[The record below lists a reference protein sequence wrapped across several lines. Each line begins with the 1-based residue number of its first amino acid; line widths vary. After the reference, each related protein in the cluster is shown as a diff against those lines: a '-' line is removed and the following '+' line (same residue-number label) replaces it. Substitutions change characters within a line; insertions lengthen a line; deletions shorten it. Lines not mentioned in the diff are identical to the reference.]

1 MVTLQLSHLKVRR
14 MIKRIAL
21 FGASGHGKVIADIA
35 KAQGYTS
42 IVFYDDRWREMK
54 FLYGIPVVGD
64 VSTGIQAANAY
75 DVAYVSIGNSETR
88 ARIQSQLKKV
98 GPSLIHPTA
107 VVSPSVSIGYGT
119 VVMPNAVI
127 NADTKIGAGVIINS
141 CAVIE
146 HDCII
151 GDYSH
156 VCPNA
161 ALAGGVSVGQ
171 HSWIG
176 IGSSVIQLRSIGSNT
191 IVGAGAAVVNDVTD
205 DETVIGNPAKP
216 LKR

>member
-1 MVTLQLSHLKVRR
+1 MQVN
-14 MIKRIAL
+14 RILAL

-35 KAQGYTS
+35 RAKGYTS
-42 IVFYDDRWREMK
+42 IVFYDDRWQEINS
-54 FLYGIPVVGD
+54 LYGIPVIGD
-64 VSTGIQAANAY
+64 VLAGINAANTY
-75 DVAYVSIGNSETR
+75 DAAYVSIGNSETR
-88 ARIQSQLKKV
+88 ARIQNQLQKV

-107 VVSPSVSIGYGT
+107 VVSPSVSIGDGT

-127 NADTKIGAGVIINS
+127 NADTKIGVGVIVNS

-146 HDCII
+146 HDCTI

-176 IGSSVIQLRSIGSNT
+176 IGSSVIQLCSIGSNST
-191 IVGAGAAVVNDVTD
+191 VGAGAIVINNIADN
-205 DETVIGNPAKP
+205 ETVVGNPAKP